1 MFKILQQL
9 MCKHT
14 VEHEEIFHHWDQW
27 TERVKGGGL
36 TQSNAYKFSMR
47 YTECLGCGLKTRNQF
62 KSYPPEGGKNIYNG
76 RVL

>member
-1 MFKILQQL
+1 MFKSIQQL

-47 YTECLGCGLKTRNQF
+47 YTKCLGCGD
-62 KSYPPEGGKNIYNG
+62 S
-76 RVL
+76 